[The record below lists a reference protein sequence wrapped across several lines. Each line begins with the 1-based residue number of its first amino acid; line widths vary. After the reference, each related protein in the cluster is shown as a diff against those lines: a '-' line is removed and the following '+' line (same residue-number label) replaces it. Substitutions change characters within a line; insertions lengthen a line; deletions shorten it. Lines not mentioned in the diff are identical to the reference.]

1 MWFVEIITFWKEQ
14 RSFVMIRT
22 VLIVD
27 DQYLPD
33 IARASIKVYRP
44 DVVIV
49 IAEHKDYPL
58 EIIVAPSKH
67 FNVTNTDVVGSSK
80 LVDLIQEDYPDARV
94 ILMCGRKKQRKPRA
108 HKPSKDKQAKRADL
122 LEAIKKLIER

>member
-1 MWFVEIITFWKEQ
+1 MGA
-14 RSFVMIRT
+14 SVMIRA
-22 VLIVD
+22 VLIID

-33 IARASIKVYRP
+33 VARASIKVYRP

-67 FNVTNTDVVGSSK
+67 FNITNTEVVSGTK
-80 LVDLIQEDYPDARV
+80 LVDAIQEDYPKTRV
-94 ILMCGRKKQRKPRA
+94 ILMCGRKKLRTS
-108 HKPSKDKQAKRADL
+108 KPSKDKKTKRADL
-122 LEAIKKLIER
+122 LEAIKRLIEK